1 MHIMKEDNIT
11 QIKEGF
17 RQVFENAFTLNIG
30 QKEIIKMKNNGVIT
44 DRDLEIA
51 KFLFKFRFATLEQIY
66 SYLEVLNKNKNEEMT
81 STNNISN
88 RLNKLIKYRVL
99 NKFMLTKDLTADR
112 IVPEA
117 LEIYC
122 LDLGGRYLLANYS
135 NEDTTDWYTTENMK
149 ASEVINKNL
158 AVTNFYLS
166 LIKTIPERVLFFT
179 LEPQMNVGKQVV
191 VPSFDMCLEVG
202 GNKSYFIGE
211 VVRTYDFPIHF
222 RDKAFKLEK
231 LMESNAWKK
240 YYYDAQ
246 SPPVLFL
253 FADSDLTAL
262 EASKLITEATN
273 IRRFRVTTD
282 ERVKR
287 PLYKTGAFLRY
298 SEEKNV
304 LQEIKATTFLP

>member
-1 MHIMKEDNIT
+1 MHLMKGDNIT
-11 QIKEGF
+11 EIKEGL
-17 RQVFENAFTLNIG
+17 RQVFQNAFTLSIG

-44 DRDLEIA
+44 NRDLEIA

-66 SYLEVLNKNKNEEMT
+66 SYLEVLNRDKDEEV
-81 STNNISN
+81 SSINNINN
-88 RLNKLIKYRVL
+88 RLNKLVHYRIL
-99 NKFMLTKDLTADR
+99 NKFMLTEDLVAER
-112 IVPEA
+112 IDSES

-149 ASEVINKNL
+149 ASEIINKNL

-166 LIKTIPERVLFFT
+166 LIKTIPEKVLFFT

-191 VPSFDMCLEVG
+191 TPSFDMCLEVG
-202 GNKSYFIGE
+202 GNKNYFIGE

-222 RDKAFKLEK
+222 RDKAFKLEG

-240 YYYDAQ
+240 YYYDAP

-253 FADSDLTAL
+253 FADSDITAL
-262 EASKLITEATN
+262 ETSQLMTEATEV
-273 IRRFRVTTD
+273 RRFRVTTD

-287 PLYKTGAFLRY
+287 PLYETGAFLRY